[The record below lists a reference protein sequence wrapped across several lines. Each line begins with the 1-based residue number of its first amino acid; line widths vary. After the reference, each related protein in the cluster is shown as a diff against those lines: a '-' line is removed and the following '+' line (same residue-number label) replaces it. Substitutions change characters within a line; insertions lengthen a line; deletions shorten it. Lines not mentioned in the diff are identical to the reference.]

1 MYFKISFDQEFD
13 DLMFHLFSKY
23 GREMFT
29 MDGIGDQ
36 MDLDKFAKAFFKN
49 DGAVADVSIDANA
62 NVSSKTVIE
71 WNFEMPKPL
80 GRYNSY
86 YLLWKELK
94 ESFGLGTANRIIEE
108 QLSGDF
114 YINDFTDV
122 ARPYCFNYST
132 YDIALSGLSM
142 SSRMR
147 ISAPKSLASFIRQVE
162 QFTVYA
168 ANSTLGATGLADFL
182 IVAALYY
189 RTIYEGGGEDHRF
202 YAGDTQNIIGIYV
215 KELFKSFIYTIN
227 WEFRG
232 NQSPF
237 TNVSVYDKEFL
248 NSMCPDYSLDGRSA
262 RVGDVMI
269 LQKLFL
275 ECMNEELRRSPL
287 TFPVITACFATDE
300 NNKIID
306 KEFQKEIAIA
316 NLEFGF
322 VNMYMG
328 KTSTLSSC
336 CRLRSNTDNPYFNSF
351 GAGST
356 KIGSLGVVTL
366 NLPRL
371 AEKAKNIGTWDAVDI
386 AGSILQSLVA
396 DIALINEAKRRI
408 IAKRI
413 AFGAMPLY
421 TLGHMDLKKQYS
433 TVGFTGLNE
442 AVEIMGHSVL
452 SDDGQDI
459 ATYILNTIN
468 EVNEQYEKEFKSPHN
483 MEQTPS
489 ESSAVK
495 LAKKDRMLGFNTKY
509 HLYSNQFIPLTVPAN
524 MLTRLELQGKFDG
537 LCSGGAI
544 CHVNIGEKITSYHRM
559 MELMDYAAEKGV
571 VYWAV
576 NYAIKRCINGHVWI
590 DGDNCP
596 TCGKSVAEVTTRV
609 VGFFTNVAHWN
620 PERKTYDWP
629 NRQFYLA

>member
-36 MDLDKFAKAFFKN
+36 MDLDKFAKAFFKST
-49 DGAVADVSIDANA
+49 GAVADISVDANA
-62 NVSSKTVIE
+62 NVSAKSVIE
-71 WNFEMPKPL
+71 WNFEFPKPL
-80 GRYNSY
+80 SRYNSY

-94 ESFGLGTANRIIEE
+94 EGWGLATANKIIEE
-108 QLSGDF
+108 QLCGDF
-114 YINDFTDV
+114 YINDFTDIG
-122 ARPYCFNYST
+122 RPYCFNYST

-142 SSRMR
+142 SSRMC
-147 ISAPKSLASFIRQVE
+147 ISPPKSLASFIRQVE

-168 ANSTLGATGLADFL
+168 ANSTLGATGLADFI
-182 IVAALYY
+182 IVASLYFNKMLATGRDGHY
-189 RTIYEGGGEDHRF
+189 FFDDAKT
-202 YAGDTQNIIGIYV
+202 YV
-215 KELFKSFIYTIN
+215 KELFKSFIYTVN

-237 TNVSVYDKEFL
+237 TNVSVYDTPFL
-248 NSMCPDYSLDGRSA
+248 AKMCADYALDGVNA
-262 RVGDVMI
+262 DVKVVYDMQ
-269 LQKLFL
+269 LWFL

-287 TFPVITACFATDE
+287 TFPVTTACFATDE
-300 NNKIID
+300 KNKILD
-306 KEFQKEIAIA
+306 EGFKHVIANA

-322 VNMYMG
+322 INLYMG

-336 CRLRSNTDNPYFNSF
+336 CRLRSDTDNPYFNSF

-371 AEKAKNIGTWDAVDI
+371 SEKAARMANEAFNPQVFLHDM
-386 AGSILQSLVA
+386 LVEKVCH
-396 DIALINEAKRRI
+396 IALINEAKRRI
-408 IAKRI
+408 IKKRI
-413 AFGAMPLY
+413 ELGAMPLY

-433 TVGFTGLNE
+433 TVGFNGLNE
-442 AVEIMGHSVL
+442 AIENLGMTMLSEEGQSV
-452 SDDGQDI
+452 
-459 ATYILNTIN
+459 AEAILNTIN
-468 EVNEQYEKEFKSPHN
+468 ETNAYYEKTFATPHN

-524 MLTRLELQGKFDG
+524 MLTRLELQGKFDK

-544 CHVNIGEKITSYHRM
+544 CHINIGERITNPDRM
-559 MELMDYAAEKGV
+559 AELMDFAAEQGV

-576 NYAIKRCINGHVWI
+576 NYAIKRCINNHVWI

-596 TCGKSVAEVTTRV
+596 LCGKSVKEVTTRV
-609 VGFFTNVAHWN
+609 VGFFTQVAHWN
-620 PERKTYDWP
+620 PERKMYDWP
-629 NRQFYLA
+629 RRQFYKPY